1 MKRAVLEIWP
11 PRVLRERKFKTRSIP
26 FNFKMALSKKHAA
39 NKLGKCKQQRVG
51 AKSKEGRSPKLLTV
65 LKRAEGIKR
74 NKSFSKILKKRDRAP
89 ERRAANE

>member
-11 PRVLRERKFKTRSIP
+11 PRFLRERKFKTRSIP
-26 FNFKMALSKKHAA
+26 FNFKALSKKHAA

-51 AKSKEGRSPKLLTV
+51 AKSKEGRSAKLLTV